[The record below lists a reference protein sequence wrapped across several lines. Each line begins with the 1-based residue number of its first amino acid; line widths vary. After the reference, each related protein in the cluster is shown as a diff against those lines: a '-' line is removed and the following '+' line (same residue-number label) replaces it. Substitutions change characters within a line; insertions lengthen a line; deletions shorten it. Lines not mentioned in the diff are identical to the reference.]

1 MGNGKLDA
9 ETADLRVTLSK
20 VRAEKRTQ
28 AALRCISRN
37 NREDKRR
44 EGSLRPPWFFVQS
57 L

>member
-1 MGNGKLDA
+1 LGNGKLDA

-20 VRAEKRTQ
+20 VRVEKRTQ

-37 NREDKRR
+37 DCEDKRR